1 MLQVSNRALVKLKK
15 QNIILVAIKR
25 KSSPIYLFAIIT
37 SSTILTTGLLPRIT
51 KTPYQRSLYY
61 ALCESELVPR
71 APTTKDHNILF
82 LRQNIHIIKKPINE
96 DYL

>member
-15 QNIILVAIKR
+15 QNIILVAVKR

-37 SSTILTTGLLPRIT
+37 SSTILTTGRLPRIT
-51 KTPYQRSLYY
+51 KTPYQRPAYY

-71 APTTKDHNILF
+71 APTTKEHNILF
-82 LRQNIHIIKKPINE
+82 LRQYFHIIKKPINE

>member
-15 QNIILVAIKR
+15 QNIILVAVKR

-51 KTPYQRSLYY
+51 KTPYQRPAYFALY
-61 ALCESELVPR
+61 ESE
-71 APTTKDHNILF
+71 
-82 LRQNIHIIKKPINE
+82 
-96 DYL
+96 